1 MINIV
6 LYQPEIPQNTGNIMR
21 TCVAFGLTLHLI
33 KPLGFELDEKRV
45 KRAGMDYIKDLKYY
59 MYDNWSDFY
68 NSHQDGQYMYMTRY
82 ASKHFGAFKV
92 KEDEKNYYLVFGK
105 ESTGIDKH
113 ILIKHLDD
121 CFRIP
126 MIENAR
132 SLNLSNCVALCSYEV
147 LRQLNFLNLSQKETI
162 KGADFLERFIPNE

>member
-59 MYDNWSDFY
+59 IYDNWSDFY

-82 ASKHFGAFKV
+82 ASKHFGEFKV

-113 ILIKHLDD
+113 I
-121 CFRIP
+121 
-126 MIENAR
+126 
-132 SLNLSNCVALCSYEV
+132 
-147 LRQLNFLNLSQKETI
+147 
-162 KGADFLERFIPNE
+162 